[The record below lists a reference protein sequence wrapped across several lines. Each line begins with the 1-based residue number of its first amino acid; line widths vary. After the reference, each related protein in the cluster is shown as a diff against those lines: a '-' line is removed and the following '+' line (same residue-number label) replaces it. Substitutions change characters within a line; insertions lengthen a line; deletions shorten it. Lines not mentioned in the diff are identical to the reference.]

1 VIEGLWPVPP
11 GWAWSTVGEV
21 GDVTLGRQRSPAQHS
36 GDHMR
41 PYVRAA
47 NITWRGLDLT
57 DVKSM
62 NFDPA
67 DFQRFRLS
75 PGDVLLNE
83 GSGSAAE
90 VGKSAIWGGNIEGCC
105 FQNTVLRVQPLGAS
119 SEYLNAYFNVTA
131 SSGGFVRQTQGVNIF
146 HIGKDGLVRFP
157 VPVPPLVEQRRIVAK
172 LDALT
177 ARTARARA
185 ELDRVPMLAARYRQS
200 VLVAAFRGE
209 LTERWRLSSET
220 KVVAVTP
227 RPAEAIRSKFRD
239 QTNQAFAPPFVVP
252 RGWRWLTLP
261 QTGELDRGKS
271 KHRPRGDKRL
281 FGGAYPFIQTGEVR
295 AAPRYLS
302 TCTETYSEFGLKQSR
317 LWGPGTVCIT
327 IAANIA
333 ETTILGIAAC
343 FPDSV
348 VGFTVDAQRTLP
360 EYVEY
365 FLRTVR
371 SELQQFAPATAQKN
385 INLDTLATVRV
396 PIAPVAEQIEIV
408 ARIDAAF
415 AEIDHFVA
423 KAAAARRLL
432 DRLDQAILAK
442 AFRGEL
448 IAQDPSD
455 EPASV
460 LLDRI
465 RSERAFAPASR
476 RGRRA
481 KAA

>member
-1 VIEGLWPVPP
+1 MKRDRIDDTDDRITLGAVAGSATQLIPKGSVLLVVRSGILRHSLPV
-11 GWAWSTVGEV
+11 ALNTV
-21 GDVTLGRQRSPAQHS
+21 DVTVNQDLKALTPFEGIEPDFIALQLRACARTILADCAKS
-36 GDHMR
+36 GTTVDS
-41 PYVRAA
+41 
-47 NITWRGLDLT
+47 I
-57 DVKSM
+57 
-62 NFDPA
+62 
-67 DFQRFRLS
+67 DFEKLKAF
-75 PGDVLLNE
+75 
-83 GSGSAAE
+83 A
-90 VGKSAIWGGNIEGCC
+90 
-105 FQNTVLRVQPLGAS
+105 
-119 SEYLNAYFNVTA
+119 FNLA
-131 SSGGFVRQTQGVNIF
+131 
-146 HIGKDGLVRFP
+146 P
-157 VPVPPLVEQRRIVAK
+157 VAEQRRIRAK

-177 ARTARARA
+177 ARTASARA
-185 ELDRVPMLAARYRQS
+185 KLDRVPMLAARYRQA

-227 RPAEAIRSKFRD
+227 RPAEAIKSKFRD

-423 KAAAARRLL
+423 EAAAARRLL

-442 AFRGEL
+442 AFQGDL
-448 IAQDPSD
+448 VAQDPSD

-465 RSERAFAPASR
+465 RSERGAEPEPR

-481 KAA
+481 KSV